1 MYYRRNLPRER
12 VVLEQLARGPLD
24 EGHYPTI
31 PSNSVA
37 ISVTTADR
45 ICYINMNSAFQEDAL
60 DVAEDISV
68 YSIVNSIL
76 DSCEADRVQ
85 ISIEGSTEG
94 NYGSSMPLYN
104 FYQKNEDLIMQEGE

>member
-1 MYYRRNLPRER
+1 
-12 VVLEQLARGPLD
+12 
-24 EGHYPTI
+24 
-31 PSNSVA
+31 
-37 ISVTTADR
+37 
-45 ICYINMNSAFQEDAL
+45 MNSAFQEDAL